1 MQSVIVWKIPTMSP
15 EIALHWC
22 VLIPFIYAGLYTLT
36 DPASSI
42 RAVNKLMAEAHRIE
56 ANTILGDLFA
66 EPTPIADNGGT
77 RVWSRA
83 AGLVMMVAG
92 LLRLYSL

>member
-1 MQSVIVWKIPTMSP
+1 
-15 EIALHWC
+15 
-22 VLIPFIYAGLYTLT
+22 VLVPFIYAGLYTLT

-42 RAVNKLMAEAHRIE
+42 RVVNKLMLEAHRIE

-66 EPTPIADNGGT
+66 EPAPIVNNGAMRLGL
-77 RVWSRA
+77 RFAGA
-83 AGLVMMVAG
+83 AMMAAG